1 MIVELLFDV
10 CVTSTLICNNHF
22 DFDSIDLKGRAEVTI
37 LDTKYSAVSMHT
49 MQRFVTF
56 DS

>member
-10 CVTSTLICNNHF
+10 CVTITSIYNNHF
-22 DFDSIDLKGRAEVTI
+22 DFDSVDLKGRAEVII
-37 LDTKYSAVSMHT
+37 LDTKYLAVSMHT
-49 MQRFVTF
+49 VQRFFTF